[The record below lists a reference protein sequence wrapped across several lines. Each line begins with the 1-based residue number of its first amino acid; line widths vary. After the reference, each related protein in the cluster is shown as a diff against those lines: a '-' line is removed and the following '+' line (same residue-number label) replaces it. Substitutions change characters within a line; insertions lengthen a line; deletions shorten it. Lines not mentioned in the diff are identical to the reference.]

1 MRMRRARRTQA
12 TTIHPVHHEH
22 CRLQCKA
29 SLLTRHH
36 CSGANAIRK
45 MAAYRAVSPMRAVA
59 HRQKRCRCSPTL
71 PTTRLSMETELD
83 GRLLALRQT
92 VALALAL
99 STRSN
104 PQATELALDI
114 LSDLRSN

>member
-1 MRMRRARRTQA
+1 
-12 TTIHPVHHEH
+12 
-22 CRLQCKA
+22 
-29 SLLTRHH
+29 
-36 CSGANAIRK
+36 
-45 MAAYRAVSPMRAVA
+45 
-59 HRQKRCRCSPTL
+59 
-71 PTTRLSMETELD
+71 METELD

-114 LSDLRSN
+114 LQDLKASVDRAPADSPFATPPWAGGAQDELDNIARLVRAFTEQPGSDADT

>member
-1 MRMRRARRTQA
+1 
-12 TTIHPVHHEH
+12 
-22 CRLQCKA
+22 
-29 SLLTRHH
+29 
-36 CSGANAIRK
+36 
-45 MAAYRAVSPMRAVA
+45 
-59 HRQKRCRCSPTL
+59 
-71 PTTRLSMETELD
+71 METELD

-114 LSDLRSN
+114 LADMKASVDQAPTDSPFDTPPWAAGAQDELQHITSLVRAFTQQPDGDPGQ

>member
-1 MRMRRARRTQA
+1 
-12 TTIHPVHHEH
+12 
-22 CRLQCKA
+22 
-29 SLLTRHH
+29 
-36 CSGANAIRK
+36 
-45 MAAYRAVSPMRAVA
+45 
-59 HRQKRCRCSPTL
+59 
-71 PTTRLSMETELD
+71 METELD

-114 LSDLRSN
+114 LDDLRASVDRAPADSPFDIPPWTAGAQDELEHIARLVRAFTQQPDDDSGQ

>member
-1 MRMRRARRTQA
+1 
-12 TTIHPVHHEH
+12 
-22 CRLQCKA
+22 
-29 SLLTRHH
+29 
-36 CSGANAIRK
+36 
-45 MAAYRAVSPMRAVA
+45 
-59 HRQKRCRCSPTL
+59 
-71 PTTRLSMETELD
+71 METELD

-114 LSDLRSN
+114 LSDLRSNVDGAPADSPFDLPAWATGAQDELDQVAQLVRAFTQQPSENSGE

>member
-1 MRMRRARRTQA
+1 
-12 TTIHPVHHEH
+12 
-22 CRLQCKA
+22 
-29 SLLTRHH
+29 
-36 CSGANAIRK
+36 
-45 MAAYRAVSPMRAVA
+45 
-59 HRQKRCRCSPTL
+59 
-71 PTTRLSMETELD
+71 METELD

-114 LSDLRSN
+114 LADMKAHAAPAPADSPFEAPPWASGARAELDDIDRLVRAFTQQPRDDSGQ

>member
-1 MRMRRARRTQA
+1 
-12 TTIHPVHHEH
+12 
-22 CRLQCKA
+22 
-29 SLLTRHH
+29 
-36 CSGANAIRK
+36 
-45 MAAYRAVSPMRAVA
+45 
-59 HRQKRCRCSPTL
+59 
-71 PTTRLSMETELD
+71 METELD

-114 LSDLRSN
+114 LADMKASVERKPADSPFETPPWATAAQEELDGIARLVRSFTQQPDDASGQ

>member
-1 MRMRRARRTQA
+1 
-12 TTIHPVHHEH
+12 
-22 CRLQCKA
+22 
-29 SLLTRHH
+29 
-36 CSGANAIRK
+36 
-45 MAAYRAVSPMRAVA
+45 
-59 HRQKRCRCSPTL
+59 
-71 PTTRLSMETELD
+71 METELD

-114 LSDLRSN
+114 LADMKGSVAQAPADSPFDAPPWAAGAQDELDHIARLVRAFTQQPDDTGGQ

>member
-1 MRMRRARRTQA
+1 
-12 TTIHPVHHEH
+12 
-22 CRLQCKA
+22 
-29 SLLTRHH
+29 
-36 CSGANAIRK
+36 
-45 MAAYRAVSPMRAVA
+45 
-59 HRQKRCRCSPTL
+59 
-71 PTTRLSMETELD
+71 METELD

-114 LSDLRSN
+114 LADMKQSAANEPSDSPFDAPAWAAGAQDELDQIARLVRAFTAQPDAGA